1 MRGRT
6 KYSIFTIMILFQQVK
21 QLVELGSLLWGP
33 ILAML
38 LEERQ
43 NVSKPVAPVLRS
55 LAEDLN

>member
-1 MRGRT
+1 
-6 KYSIFTIMILFQQVK
+6 MILFQQVK

-43 NVSKPVAPVLRS
+43 NVSEPVATALRS
-55 LAEDLN
+55 LAEDLNQGSTVT